1 MTKQELEEIR
11 NIGQTVEGCEVKDL
25 RYKAIDNILV
35 GLVKSPNFGNPKLY
49 NGFICVTWTTHG
61 KTTTKYK
68 GIRELDL
75 KMPVYAKENI
85 I

>member
-1 MTKQELEEIR
+1 MTKQELEAIR
-11 NIGQTVEGCEVKDL
+11 QIGQTVEGCPISDL
-25 RYKAIDNILV
+25 RYKPIDNILV

-49 NGFICVTWTTHG
+49 EGQICVTWTTRG

-75 KMPVYAKENI
+75 KMPVYVEQTT
-85 I
+85 